1 MTYDEITRE
10 IEKLDFTGEQM
21 CIEARQIRVK
31 LSALNLN
38 IGILYQRKWALE
50 AQLIPAEKYKYYAP
64 KKGEASKKNKEIDWE
79 AGFAKLSDEQKEKLI
94 ESLMK
99 GD

>member
-1 MTYDEITRE
+1 MTYDELVRE
-10 IEKLDFTGEQM
+10 ITVLDDTGERM

-31 LSALNLN
+31 LSALNLK

-64 KKGEASKKNKEIDWE
+64 KKGATAKKSKEIDWE
-79 AGFAKLSDEQKEKLI
+79 AGFARLSDEQKEKLI

>member
-1 MTYDEITRE
+1 MTYEEITRE
-10 IEKLDFTGEQM
+10 IEKLDFTGEQH
-21 CIEARQIRVK
+21 CIEARELRVR
-31 LSALNLN
+31 LSALNLK
-38 IGILYQRKWALE
+38 IGLIYQRKWALE
-50 AQLIPAEKYKYYAP
+50 EKLIPAEKYKYYAP
-64 KKGEASKKNKEIDWE
+64 KKGATAKKSKEIDWE